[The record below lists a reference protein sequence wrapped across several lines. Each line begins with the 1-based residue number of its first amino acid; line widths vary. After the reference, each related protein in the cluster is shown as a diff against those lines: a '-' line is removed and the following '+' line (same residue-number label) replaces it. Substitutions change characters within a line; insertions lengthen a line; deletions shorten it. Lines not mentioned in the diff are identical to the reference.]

1 MKLKIASIA
10 LLAALTACGGKN
22 QAAAEATAEEQADSV
37 SVVYHIADITPGNL
51 IKVYEALGRKA
62 EGNKVGVKISTGE
75 SNKSNHLDT
84 ALIKDFVHLINGN
97 FIECNTAYNG
107 NRITTEEHMK
117 TAAEH
122 GFTAIAPVD
131 IMDAEGDTTLVVDG
145 GFHLPYDI
153 VGRNFL
159 DYDFMVVLSHFKGHQ
174 MGGFGGALKNISIGI
189 GSTAGKTW
197 IHTAGKTA
205 DQNELWDNLP
215 EQDHFLESM
224 ADAAKAVTTHM
235 GDKVLYINVAN
246 KLSVD
251 CDCNGDPAAPKMGDL
266 GIYASLDPVALDRA
280 CVDAVFNSSDSG
292 KADLIERINSRHG
305 THILEAAE
313 KLGVGSQKYRIVEV
327 E

>member
-131 IMDAEGDTTLVVDG
+131 IMDAEGDTTLMVDG

-205 DQNELWDNLP
+205 DQKELWDNLP